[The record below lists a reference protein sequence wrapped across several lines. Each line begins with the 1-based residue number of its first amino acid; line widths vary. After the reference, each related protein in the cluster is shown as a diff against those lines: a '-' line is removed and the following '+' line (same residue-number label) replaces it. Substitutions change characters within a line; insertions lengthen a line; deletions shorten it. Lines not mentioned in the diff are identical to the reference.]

1 MRGHMNVNI
10 SGLIGALCCVMM
22 LSCTPK
28 DGYQRAALISYDDF
42 SSTQKLIGTNLQFD
56 DTILKPMR
64 IQVFDSL
71 LFTVNTR
78 EEKLIHVFNLKS
90 QKKIGERI
98 SSGQGPGEMLQ
109 PYFVKIDTAW
119 VHLFD
124 MSSFTLYVYATKDFI
139 TNPLPVVIRKVK
151 LSEPTFG
158 EIRLLGND
166 MVSSAYNPNNQFISF
181 NSNGE
186 KSMEF
191 GTYPISNNAF
201 SDAEKVEAY
210 KSSFTTNQ
218 KDRIAVCYNWTD
230 LIDILDGKGHL
241 KKRIHGPK
249 QFISTFKEFRDGD
262 VVSAS
267 PVKGHNR
274 DAYFCPISVG
284 GDLFVLFSGKAED
297 EADYSMLANQ
307 MFVFDWDGNPK
318 QILLLDQGIFAF
330 TVDKEN
336 KKIYGISDK
345 PDFHLVAFSYN

>member
-78 EEKLIHVFNLKS
+78 EEKLIHVFNIKS

-210 KSSFTTNQ
+210 KSSFTTNH